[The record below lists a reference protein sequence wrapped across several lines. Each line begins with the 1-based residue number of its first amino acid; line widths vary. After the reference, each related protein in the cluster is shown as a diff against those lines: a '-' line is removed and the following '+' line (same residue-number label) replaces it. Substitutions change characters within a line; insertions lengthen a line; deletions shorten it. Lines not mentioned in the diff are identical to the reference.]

1 MANKK
6 NDTRYKFVN
15 FDQIYLRKSK
25 LQIGIV
31 NMNIVIRHGLAY
43 ICRRPRSPICGRILK
58 EKDKDAV
65 CRQQTQ
71 YEVD

>member
-1 MANKK
+1 MANKI

-31 NMNIVIRHGLAY
+31 NMNIVIKHGNERGSMVN
-43 ICRRPRSPICGRILK
+43 IS
-58 EKDKDAV
+58 
-65 CRQQTQ
+65 TS
-71 YEVD
+71 

>member
-1 MANKK
+1 MGACWALKELTTWGNATYSKMANKI

-31 NMNIVIRHGLAY
+31 NMNIVIKHGNERESMVN
-43 ICRRPRSPICGRILK
+43 IS
-58 EKDKDAV
+58 
-65 CRQQTQ
+65 TS
-71 YEVD
+71 

>member
-1 MANKK
+1 MGACWAQKELTTWGNATYSKMANKI

-31 NMNIVIRHGLAY
+31 NMNIVIKHGNERESMVN
-43 ICRRPRSPICGRILK
+43 IS
-58 EKDKDAV
+58 
-65 CRQQTQ
+65 TS
-71 YEVD
+71 